1 MTACVFRFSFS
12 TDVPL
17 DEAEMT
23 LQLATF
29 AAEGLFGM
37 ARVRIDFGYHVDAAR
52 RAILVDGT
60 KEVGAT
66 VVQVYAG
73 LLLREFGDD
82 AFRVERMPSQQ
93 HQQQEAAA

>member
-37 ARVRIDFGYHVDAAR
+37 ARVRIDFSYHVDAAR

-66 VVQVYAG
+66 IVQVFAG

-82 AFRVERMPSQQ
+82 GFRVERMPSQQ
-93 HQQQEAAA
+93 QHQQEAAA